1 MTKIRAGKP
10 GGKNANIEDLMREAT
25 KTESLLDKLL
35 DKSNRKRWPVDLH
48 PDLHKEI
55 DRLQLV
61 ITGPNGERVN
71 NRMLA
76 TEAILALLEKYER
89 KSNGEEVETV
99 YELEEGES
107 FKRRI

>member
-1 MTKIRAGKP
+1 MTKIQSGKP
-10 GGKNANIEDLMREAT
+10 GGRNTNIDDLMKQAT
-25 KTESLLDKLL
+25 KVDSKLDTLL

-55 DRLQLV
+55 DRLQV
-61 ITGPNGERVN
+61 AITGPNGERVN
-71 NRMLA
+71 NRMIA

-89 KSNGEEVETV
+89 KSDGEEVETI
-99 YELEEGES
+99 YELEENES